1 MAPALLNPRGTLDKE
16 PFMFRALAVALT
28 LSTSLALAA
37 PPQVKSV
44 NPDSLPWSE
53 RASFFVGARGGIAAP
68 PGTVGLAPSAGLE
81 FGLAVPQGFG
91 FSMRTLWMDNPP
103 GAPVLGLRPASYG
116 FGALADFRYYF
127 RTVEPLTVYP
137 TLAVGFL
144 AGPEKGTNTN
154 AVLPLFNPGV
164 GMKVKAGNFYGTF
177 EFGLSGFTIPFVGLS
192 LGFEGDSLVTKR
204 ERGVVPSGSAVEPLP
219 EPAVAPTPS
228 TEEPRFPAPP
238 SLPQGS

>member
-1 MAPALLNPRGTLDKE
+1 MIRPLAALLVLCSS
-16 PFMFRALAVALT
+16 
-28 LSTSLALAA
+28 LSFAS
-37 PPQVKSV
+37 PPQVKAV

-68 PGTVGLAPSAGLE
+68 PGAVGLAPNAGLE

-116 FGALADFRYYF
+116 FGAIADFRYYF

-204 ERGVVPSGSAVEPLP
+204 ERATVPPTAEVQAEPVPSPQSD
-219 EPAVAPTPS
+219 
-228 TEEPRFPAPP
+228 EPRFPAPP
-238 SLPQGS
+238 VPPVLPAGS

>member
-1 MAPALLNPRGTLDKE
+1 
-16 PFMFRALAVALT
+16 MFRALTALVALT
-28 LSTSLALAA
+28 TSFAFAG
-37 PPQVKSV
+37 PPQVKI
-44 NPDSLPWSE
+44 NPDSYPWSE

-68 PGTVGLAPSAGLE
+68 PGAVGLAPNAGLE

-91 FSMRTLWMDNPP
+91 FSMHTLWMDNPP
-103 GAPVLGLRPASYG
+103 GAPVLGLRPASFG

-137 TLAVGFL
+137 SISVGFL

-154 AVLPLFNPGV
+154 AVLPLFNPAV

-177 EFGLSGFTIPFVGLS
+177 EFGLSGFTIPFVALS

-204 ERGVVPSGSAVEPLP
+204 ERGVVPSVTTIEPVP
-219 EPAVAPTPS
+219 EPISPPLSPVP
-228 TEEPRFPAPP
+228 PAPVVEQP
-238 SLPQGS
+238 AGS